1 MAQDREP
8 SRLSSNTPGLIIFD
22 CNGVL
27 VDSEVIYFAVDEIVL
42 ADLGWRIG
50 ADEKPNDCA
59 NLISATKLQA

>member
-8 SRLSSNTPGLIIFD
+8 SRLSPNTPGLIIFD
-22 CNGVL
+22 CDGVL
-27 VDSEVIYFAVDEIVL
+27 VDSEVISIAVDEIVL

-50 ADEKPNDCA
+50 AADKPNDYA